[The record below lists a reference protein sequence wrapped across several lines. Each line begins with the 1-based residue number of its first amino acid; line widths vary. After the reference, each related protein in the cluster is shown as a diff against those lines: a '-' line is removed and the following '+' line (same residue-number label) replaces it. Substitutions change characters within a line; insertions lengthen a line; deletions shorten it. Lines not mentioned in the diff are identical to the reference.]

1 MVRVAKYARRP
12 NKTVGIF
19 CANVRAE
26 QRHLY
31 LELYTAAQTNSF
43 LLSDQKKIRGKRGGE
58 REKRRP
64 CSDKIKN
71 EREKF
76 IKKGNNFINCIRSKN
91 KKAAVLFA
99 STSL

>member
-1 MVRVAKYARRP
+1 MKERSPKYKKTVLIQVDNLVRVAKYARRP

-43 LLSDQKKIRGKRGGE
+43 LLSDQKKIRGTRGGRE
-58 REKRRP
+58 RKDDLDVTKLKVKEKN
-64 CSDKIKN
+64 S
-71 EREKF
+71 
-76 IKKGNNFINCIRSKN
+76 SKR
-91 KKAAVLFA
+91 AII
-99 STSL
+99 S

>member
-1 MVRVAKYARRP
+1 MKYRFSINVSIYKVKERSPKYKKTVLIQVDNLVRVAKYARRP

-43 LLSDQKKIRGKRGGE
+43 LLSDQKKIRGKRGGGE
-58 REKRRP
+58 GEKTT
-64 CSDKIKN
+64 
-71 EREKF
+71 
-76 IKKGNNFINCIRSKN
+76 
-91 KKAAVLFA
+91 LQ
-99 STSL
+99 